1 MKRRLALILITLTL
15 PGLLMA
21 DGWIG
26 GKLGVG
32 ISTYDK
38 DIRNDESIV
47 TKVTGGDISIDVSG
61 GGEHYFSD
69 VFGIGY
75 ELGVGYPVARKTGEG
90 GYSWPQVRN
99 MNLAAAL
106 TAQFRWKIS
115 DSFQLAAGAGAS
127 LDLESTGIDIGGEGE
142 AIIADSCQV
151 AIRANLSMGFNVTQS
166 VRLTL
171 GSDFDVPVYTYSKVT
186 QGGLLNQEITDY
198 KGFIATPYIAVA
210 YTY

>member
-32 ISTYDK
+32 ISDYDK

-47 TKVTGGDISIDVSG
+47 TNVTGSDISIDISG

-75 ELGVGYPVARKTGEG
+75 ELGLGYPVARKTGEG

-127 LDLESTGIDIGGEGE
+127 IDLESTGIDIGGE

-151 AIRANLSMGFNVTQS
+151 AFRANLSMGFNVAQN
-166 VRLTL
+166 VRLTF
-171 GSDFDVPVYTYSKVT
+171 GSDFDVPVYTCSKVT

>member
-47 TKVTGGDISIDVSG
+47 TNVTGSDISIDISG

-75 ELGVGYPVARKTGEG
+75 ELGLGYPVARKTGEG

-115 DSFQLAAGAGAS
+115 GSFQLAAGAGAS
-127 LDLESTGIDIGGEGE
+127 LALESTGIDIGGG

-151 AIRANLSMGFNVTQS
+151 AFRANLSMGFNVAQN

-171 GSDFDVPVYTYSKVT
+171 GSDFDVPVYTCSKVT

>member
-26 GKLGVG
+26 GKFGVG

-38 DIRNDESIV
+38 DIKYYNNTL
-47 TKVTGGDISIDVSG
+47 TKVTGSDISIDISG
-61 GGEHYFSD
+61 GGEHYFSN

-75 ELGVGYPVARKTGEG
+75 ELGLGYPVARKTGEG

-99 MNLAAAL
+99 MNFAAAL

-127 LDLESTGIDIGGEGE
+127 LDLESTGIDIGGE
-142 AIIADSCQV
+142 AIIADSGQV
-151 AIRANLSMGFNVTQS
+151 AFRANLSMGFNVAQS
-166 VRLTL
+166 VRLTF

-186 QGGLLNQEITDY
+186 QGGHLNQEIADY

>member
-47 TKVTGGDISIDVSG
+47 TNVTGSDISIDVSG

-75 ELGVGYPVARKTGEG
+75 ELGLGYPVARKTGDG
-90 GYSWPQVRN
+90 GYSWPEVRN
-99 MNLAAAL
+99 MSLSGAL

-115 DSFQLAAGAGAS
+115 DGFQLAAGAGAS
-127 LDLESTGIDIGGEGE
+127 ATFESTGIDIGGG
-142 AIIADSCQV
+142 AIKADSCQV
-151 AIRANLSMGFNVTQS
+151 AFRANLSMGFNVAQS
-166 VRLTL
+166 VRLTF
-171 GSDFDVPVYTYSKVT
+171 GSDFDVPVYTCSKVT

>member
-47 TKVTGGDISIDVSG
+47 TNVTGSDISIDISG

-115 DSFQLAAGAGAS
+115 DGFQLAAGAGAS
-127 LDLESTGIDIGGEGE
+127 IDLESTGIDIGGE

-151 AIRANLSMGFNVTQS
+151 AFRANLSMGFNVAQS
-166 VRLTL
+166 VRLTF
-171 GSDFDVPVYTYSKVT
+171 GSDFDVPVYTCSKVT

>member
-1 MKRRLALILITLTL
+1 MKRRIATMLIILAM
-15 PGLLMA
+15 PAFLMA

-32 ISTYDK
+32 ISDYDK
-38 DIRNDESIV
+38 DIKYYDNTV
-47 TKVTGGDISIDVSG
+47 TNVTGSDISIDISG

-75 ELGVGYPVARKTGEG
+75 ELGAGYPVARKTGDG

-99 MNLAAAL
+99 MNLATAL

-127 LDLESTGIDIGGEGE
+127 LELESTGIDIGGE

-151 AIRANLSMGFNVTQS
+151 AIRANLSMGFNVAQS

-186 QGGLLNQEITDY
+186 QRGLLNQEITDY

>member
-38 DIRNDESIV
+38 DIKYYDNTV
-47 TKVTGGDISIDVSG
+47 TNVTGSDISIDITG
-61 GGEHYFSD
+61 GGEHYFSN
-69 VFGIGY
+69 VFGLGY
-75 ELGVGYPVARKTGEG
+75 ELGLDYPVARKTGDG
-90 GYSWPQVRN
+90 GYSWPEVRN
-99 MNLAAAL
+99 MSLSGAL

-127 LDLESTGIDIGGEGE
+127 LELESTGIDIGGG
-142 AIIADSCQV
+142 AIKADSCQV
-151 AIRANLSMGFNVTQS
+151 AIRANLSMGFNVAQS

-186 QGGLLNQEITDY
+186 QGGHLNQEITDY

>member
-47 TKVTGGDISIDVSG
+47 TNVTGSDISIDVSG
-61 GGEHYFSD
+61 GGEHYFSN

-115 DSFQLAAGAGAS
+115 DGFQLAAGAGAS
-127 LDLESTGIDIGGEGE
+127 ATFESTGIDIGGG

-151 AIRANLSMGFNVTQS
+151 AFRANLSMGFNVAQN
-166 VRLTL
+166 VRFTL
-171 GSDFDVPVYTYSKVT
+171 GSDFDVPVYTCSKVT

>member
-26 GKLGVG
+26 GKLSVG

-127 LDLESTGIDIGGEGE
+127 LDLESTGIDIGGE

>member
-1 MKRRLALILITLTL
+1 MKRRIAIMLITLTL

-47 TKVTGGDISIDVSG
+47 TNVTGSDISIDITG
-61 GGEHYFSD
+61 GGEHYFSN
-69 VFGIGY
+69 VFGLGY
-75 ELGVGYPVARKTGEG
+75 ELGLGYPVFRKTGDG
-90 GYSWPQVRN
+90 GYSWPEVRN
-99 MNLAAAL
+99 MSLSGAL

-115 DSFQLAAGAGAS
+115 DGFQLAAGAGAS
-127 LDLESTGIDIGGEGE
+127 ATFESTGIDIGGG

-151 AIRANLSMGFNVTQS
+151 AIRANLSMGFNVAQN

-186 QGGLLNQEITDY
+186 QRGLLNQEITDY
-198 KGFIATPYIAVA
+198 KGSIATPYIAVA

>member
-47 TKVTGGDISIDVSG
+47 TNVTGSDISIDVSG

-127 LDLESTGIDIGGEGE
+127 IDLESTGIDIGGG

-151 AIRANLSMGFNVTQS
+151 AFRANLSMGFNVAQS

-171 GSDFDVPVYTYSKVT
+171 GSDFDVPVYTCSKVT

>member
-47 TKVTGGDISIDVSG
+47 TNVTGGDISIDISG
-61 GGEHYFSD
+61 GGEHYFSN
-69 VFGIGY
+69 VFGLGY
-75 ELGVGYPVARKTGEG
+75 ELGLGYPVARKTGDG
-90 GYSWPQVRN
+90 GYSWPEVRN
-99 MNLAAAL
+99 MSLSGAL

-115 DSFQLAAGAGAS
+115 DGFQLAAGAGAS
-127 LDLESTGIDIGGEGE
+127 ATFESTGIDIGGG
-142 AIIADSCQV
+142 AIKADSCQV
-151 AIRANLSMGFNVTQS
+151 AFRANLSMGFNVAQS
-166 VRLTL
+166 VRLTF
-171 GSDFDVPVYTYSKVT
+171 GSDFDVPVYTCSKVT
-186 QGGLLNQEITDY
+186 HGGHLIQEIKDY

>member
-127 LDLESTGIDIGGEGE
+127 LDLESTGIDIGGE

>member
-47 TKVTGGDISIDVSG
+47 TNVTGSDISIDISG
-61 GGEHYFSD
+61 GGEHYFSN
-69 VFGIGY
+69 VFGLGY
-75 ELGVGYPVARKTGEG
+75 ELGLGYPVFRKTGDC
-90 GYSWPQVRN
+90 GYSWPEVRN
-99 MNLAAAL
+99 MSLSGAL

-115 DSFQLAAGAGAS
+115 DGFQLAAGAGAS
-127 LDLESTGIDIGGEGE
+127 ATFESTGIDIGGD
-142 AIIADSCQV
+142 AIKADSCQV
-151 AIRANLSMGFNVTQS
+151 AFRANLSMGFNVAQS
-166 VRLTL
+166 VRLTF
-171 GSDFDVPVYTYSKVT
+171 GSDFDVPVYTCSEVT
-186 QGGLLNQEITDY
+186 QGGHLNQEIADY

>member
-38 DIRNDESIV
+38 VIKYYDNTV
-47 TKVTGGDISIDVSG
+47 TKVTGSDISIDITG
-61 GGEHYFSD
+61 GGEHYFSN

-127 LDLESTGIDIGGEGE
+127 LDLESTGIDIGGE

-186 QGGLLNQEITDY
+186 QGGHLNQEITDY

>member
-47 TKVTGGDISIDVSG
+47 TNVTGSDISIDVSG

-127 LDLESTGIDIGGEGE
+127 LALESTGIDIGGG
-142 AIIADSCQV
+142 AIKADSCQV
-151 AIRANLSMGFNVTQS
+151 AFRANLSMGFNVAQS

-171 GSDFDVPVYTYSKVT
+171 GSDFDVPVYTCSKVT

>member
-38 DIRNDESIV
+38 DIKYYDNTV
-47 TKVTGGDISIDVSG
+47 TNVTGSDISIDISG
-61 GGEHYFSD
+61 GGEHYFSN

-75 ELGVGYPVARKTGEG
+75 ELGLGYPVARKTGDG
-90 GYSWPQVRN
+90 GYSWPEVRN
-99 MNLAAAL
+99 MSLSGAL

-115 DSFQLAAGAGAS
+115 DGFQLAAGAGAS
-127 LDLESTGIDIGGEGE
+127 ATFESTGIDIGGG
-142 AIIADSCQV
+142 AIIADSC
-151 AIRANLSMGFNVTQS
+151 
-166 VRLTL
+166 
-171 GSDFDVPVYTYSKVT
+171 
-186 QGGLLNQEITDY
+186 
-198 KGFIATPYIAVA
+198 
-210 YTY
+210 